1 MGSLAAD
8 PARRPRRPDDEN
20 GMTKPGLSFSQEELK
35 GFSRT
40 VAELEWLTL
49 VLVLLYLVVEA
60 PRPDA
65 RLPITTA
72 LFFYGAFVVGF
83 HYFHFYR
90 EESRVRLTIE
100 TLVMIAFVTWVVW
113 FTGELESPLLNLYLI
128 PVITAALTLGKV
140 VTLAQVLLIAACF
153 VLLGYQGGST
163 PYLWSAAYAGQL
175 AARLAPVLL
184 VAYLVTMFSAD
195 IHDALRKMRLMSDT
209 DEDTGL
215 LTPGALV
222 SLLEREVERGTRY
235 ERPFS
240 VLTLEVGA
248 LTGRDRVWHRDSALR
263 LTRHVTDLLRGELRS
278 SDVVA
283 KMNDDEFAILLTET
297 DLASALLVA
306 HRLRAVLAANPWR
319 ARNRT
324 VSLQARLGVAAYPE
338 HGRRGEELLARAEQA
353 MGEEPETP
361 ADLGDRDSA

>member
-1 MGSLAAD
+1 V
-8 PARRPRRPDDEN
+8 RRPRTPDRGKPDIAKR
-20 GMTKPGLSFSQEELK
+20 MTKPGLSFSQEELK

-60 PRPDA
+60 PKPEA

-90 EESRVRLTIE
+90 EESRVRLTVE

-128 PVITAALTLGKV
+128 PVITAALTLGKLT
-140 VTLAQVLLIAACF
+140 TLLEVLLIVACF
-153 VLLGYQGGST
+153 VLLGYQGGDT
-163 PYLWSAAYAGQL
+163 PSVMNAAYAGQL
-175 AARLAPVLL
+175 AARLAPILL

-195 IHDALRKMRLMSDT
+195 IHDAMRKMRLMSDT
-209 DEDTGL
+209 DGDTGL

-222 SLLEREVERGTRY
+222 SLLEREVERCTRY

-240 VLTLEVGA
+240 VLTVEVGA
-248 LTGRDRVWHRDSALR
+248 LSGRDRFWQRDRALR
-263 LTRHVTDLLRGELRS
+263 LTRHVTDLLQGELRS

-283 KMNDDEFAILLTET
+283 KMNEDEFAILLTET

-306 HRLRAVLAANPWR
+306 HRLRTVLAASPWR
-319 ARNRT
+319 SRNRS
-324 VSLQARLGVAAYPE
+324 VSLQARLGVGAYPE
-338 HGRRGEELLARAEQA
+338 HGKGGEELLARAEQA
-353 MGEEPETP
+353 MAAEPETV
-361 ADLGDRDSA
+361 AELRSQQSA

>member
-1 MGSLAAD
+1 
-8 PARRPRRPDDEN
+8 
-20 GMTKPGLSFSQEELK
+20 MTKAGLSFSHEELK

-60 PRPDA
+60 PKPEA
-65 RLPITTA
+65 RLPITTG

-90 EESRVRLTIE
+90 EESRVRLTVE

-128 PVITAALTLGKV
+128 PVITAALTLGKL
-140 VTLAQVLLIAACF
+140 VTLLQVLLIVACF
-153 VLLGYQGGST
+153 VLLGYQGGDT
-163 PYLWSAAYAGQL
+163 PSILNAAYAGQL

-195 IHDALRKMRLMSDT
+195 IHEALRKMRLLSDT

-215 LTPGALV
+215 LTPGAFV
-222 SLLEREVERGTRY
+222 ALLDREVERGTRY

-248 LTGRDRVWHRDSALR
+248 LAGRDRVWHRDSTLR

-306 HRLRAVLAANPWR
+306 QRLRTVLAANPWR
-319 ARNRT
+319 SRNRT
-324 VSLQARLGVAAYPE
+324 TSLAARLGVGAYPD
-338 HGRRGEELLARAEQA
+338 HGRGAEELLARAEKA
-353 MGEEPETP
+353 MAEEPETA
-361 ADLGDRDSA
+361 ADLALSESA